1 MLCASDEVPGRRTS
15 PHVTAWLMSRGVSGV
30 GASLGRGLVAASSR
44 GWPVDTSSLGG
55 LVVHIN
61 LVPTGAERSGSEPDT
76 DDRARR
82 APLALRI
89 LMAVGRWSV
98 LAVGLAVSWHAA
110 GWGGSGEGLDSVSV
124 RHPYRGGLDA
134 TAWRWD
140 LTALSVASIVLLTG
154 ASRWRRG
161 RVNVAQVF
169 GAAWLGLWT
178 GFWVFLRYALQFP
191 GGDEYDYDPCVREGC
206 WPAGIQEPLAASPLL
221 IASMTMIVVAV
232 FAHRLNWVARALIP
246 TSVYLV
252 LRIVQI
258 LIWKP
263 VVVPFLIGT

>member
-1 MLCASDEVPGRRTS
+1 
-15 PHVTAWLMSRGVSGV
+15 MSGA
-30 GASLGRGLVAASSR
+30 GASLGRRASCRVQPGL
-44 GWPVDTSSLGG
+44 GPVDTSSLGG
-55 LVVHIN
+55 LVVHTN
-61 LVPTGAERSGSEPDT
+61 LVTTGAERSGSEPTT

-98 LAVGLAVSWHAA
+98 LAVGLAVSWHRA
-110 GWGGSGEGLDSVSV
+110 GGGGSGEDPDSVSA
-124 RHPYRGGLDA
+124 RHPYRAGLDA

-191 GGDEYDYDPCVREGC
+191 GGDEYDYDPCAREGC

-246 TSVYLV
+246 TAVYLV

-258 LIWKP
+258 LIWQP

>member
-1 MLCASDEVPGRRTS
+1 MLASTG
-15 PHVTAWLMSRGVSGV
+15 
-30 GASLGRGLVAASSR
+30 GLVAAFNP
-44 GWPVDTSSLGG
+44 GLGPVDTSSLGG
-55 LVVHIN
+55 LVVHTN
-61 LVPTGAERSGSEPDT
+61 LVTTGAERSGSEPTT

-82 APLALRI
+82 APLALRV
-89 LMAVGRWSV
+89 LKAVGRWSI
-98 LAVGLAVSWHAA
+98 LAVGLAVSWHGA
-110 GWGGSGEGLDSVSV
+110 GWAGVGEGLDDVTIWY
-124 RHPYRGGLDA
+124 PYPDGLGP

-161 RVNVAQVF
+161 RVNVAQVL

-178 GFWVFLRYALQFP
+178 GFWVFVMYAVQFP
-191 GGDEYDYDPCVREGC
+191 GGDDSSTCIREGC

-246 TSVYLV
+246 TAVYLV

-258 LIWKP
+258 LIWQP